1 MPQRDAPDGTP
12 LTLGEEPAYCP
23 TCGAPVRPQ
32 LLEDDH
38 RPRLVCPNGHVTWRN
53 PRLVVGTLPV
63 RAGRVFLARRSIEP
77 GAGLWTY
84 PGGFL
89 EVGESAQEGAR
100 RETEEETQ
108 LWVEVG
114 RLIGAYSRPHVGVVT
129 LVFNKIDLAAG
140 LPVADTISG
149 PPRLHVSAATGAG
162 LDLLRAHLK
171 DSVSFQTA
179 GNGSISARRRHL
191 EALALARDCV
201 ETAARKL
208 EEHRAGE
215 LIAEDLRQGQKA
227 LEEITGIFTA
237 DDLLGRIFGS
247 FCIGK

>member
-1 MPQRDAPDGTP
+1 MGRCLSATHPTALP
-12 LTLGEEPAYCP
+12 LTLGDEPAYCP
-23 TCGAPVRPQ
+23 TCGAPVSPQ

-89 EVGESAQEGAR
+89 EIGESAQEGAR

-108 LWVEVG
+108 LRIEVG

-129 LVFNKIDLAAG
+129 LVYE
-140 LPVADTISG
+140 
-149 PPRLHVSAATGAG
+149 ATVVGG
-162 LDLLRAHLK
+162 
-171 DSVSFQTA
+171 
-179 GNGSISARRRHL
+179 
-191 EALALARDCV
+191 EALPGV
-201 ETAARKL
+201 ETTEVRDFGPDEIPW
-208 EEHRAGE
+208 EELAFTTAESALRDWVASLPGRGPRFEPE
-215 LIAEDLRQGQKA
+215 LYV
-227 LEEITGIFTA
+227 TG
-237 DDLLGRIFGS
+237 DPSDG
-247 FCIGK
+247 